1 MYLAPQFNCLP
12 LGQFLSKY
20 KESLGNLVLYA
31 KFGKNSQ
38 LMQSRSQ
45 KCFHELFMEKKN
57 DIRKLGRIRS
67 IAKWDEKK
75 GSNITIISKTSFL
88 LLSTIKEGH
97 KKVDY

>member
-1 MYLAPQFNCLP
+1 
-12 LGQFLSKY
+12 
-20 KESLGNLVLYA
+20 
-31 KFGKNSQ
+31 
-38 LMQSRSQ
+38 
-45 KCFHELFMEKKN
+45 MEKKN